1 MKLPSP
7 PKKGLTDEEIL
18 KKAQADAWNGA
29 DTLEAK
35 EAYTLIRKLFQAS
48 PAELTS
54 SAGLAFKFRP

>member
-1 MKLPSP
+1 
-7 PKKGLTDEEIL
+7 LTDEEIL